1 MKLFVFILLFSTG
14 LLSCTK
20 KTILK
25 NTSPVQY
32 VNTFIGTNNAGNTF
46 PGAVRPWGMASVSP
60 HNCLNFETD
69 DQTQTGIYVHG
80 QPHIYGFGHVHY
92 SGVGCPIAGNII
104 LMPNSGKLVI
114 NPAENRSAY
123 SNEKSSPGYYEVS
136 LDDSKI
142 LAQMTASQ
150 RCGISKYTFEDSKA
164 NITLDFSHPING
176 VSGGYVKLV
185 SENEMEGF
193 ETDGGFCGSHLK
205 YNVYFVV
212 RFNKNAVNFGVYNEG
227 KILDGKVAEGINVGA
242 FYSFDLKDEKEI
254 MVKVGI
260 SYVSIE
266 QARKN
271 LNAEISDFQ
280 FDKIRKDAEAEW
292 LKQLGK
298 IEVKGGTEEEKTMF
312 YTALYHSLL
321 LPFTSNDVD
330 GKYRSFVSNQT
341 RVLPFPERN
350 DTTGAGTPF
359 KILETETNRYSLF
372 SLWDTY
378 RTLHPLLILAYP
390 EQQTEMVN
398 TLVDKYKESG
408 ALPLW
413 TINGIE
419 WGGMVG
425 DPAAI
430 VIADT
435 YLKGLRDFDLDMA
448 FRAVQDNCNTPAE
461 GGNNFRRG
469 HNEYATLGYIPEDL
483 KAQLGVWGT
492 VSTAMEYSLADFA
505 VAKMTSTMGHK
516 KFADKLM
523 DRSKAVLQ
531 LYDTES
537 AFFRPKLNDKTW
549 MEPFDVFTTAGEVI
563 GHDHLGGP
571 GYVEG
576 NAWQYLFFLR
586 QFPDKLS
593 KLMDGNK
600 AFTARLDECFEKDQF
615 VLWNEPDMHYPF
627 LYNNIEGEEWKTQR
641 EVTKA
646 IKKHFN
652 TSANGLPGN
661 DDAGTIS
668 AWLVFAMMGIYPDAQ
683 GFTDYLLFKPTF
695 EEVTIHLKNN
705 KILQIINEKNSEN
718 QYIKKIY
725 FNGSEVN
732 GFKIDHHLISEGGKL
747 LLTY

>member
-1 MKLFVFILLFSTG
+1 MRFTFIFILLSGIWSFSNYSSSG
-14 LLSCTK
+14 Q
-20 KTILK
+20 
-25 NTSPVQY
+25 NSPVQY

-60 HNCLNFETD
+60 HNCLNFETA

-104 LMPNSGKLVI
+104 LMPNSGELRI
-114 NPAENRSAY
+114 NPAENRSTY
-123 SNEKSSPGYYEVS
+123 SNEKSSPGYYEVR

-142 LAQMTASQ
+142 LAQMTASR
-150 RCGISKYTFEDSKA
+150 RCGISKYTFEDSKV
-164 NITLDFSHPING
+164 NVTLDLSHPING
-176 VSGGYVKLV
+176 VNGGFVKVV
-185 SENEMEGF
+185 SDNEIEGF
-193 ETDGGFCGSHLK
+193 ETDGGFCGSHLSYK
-205 YNVYFVV
+205 VYYVI
-212 RFNKNAVNFGVYNEG
+212 RFNKNAANYGVYNEG
-227 KILDGKVAEGINVGA
+227 KILDGKVAEGLNVGT

-260 SYVSIE
+260 SYVSIA
-266 QARKN
+266 QARNN
-271 LNAEISDFQ
+271 LDTELTEFQ
-280 FDKIRKDAEAEW
+280 FDKIKQEAEAEW
-292 LKQLGK
+292 QEQLGK
-298 IEVKGGTEEEKTMF
+298 IEVKGGTDEEKTMF

-321 LPFTSNDVD
+321 LPFTSSDVD
-330 GKYRSFVSNQT
+330 GKYRSFVTNQT

-359 KILETETNRYSLF
+359 KILETNTERYSLF

-390 EQQTEMVN
+390 EQQTGMVN

-413 TINGIE
+413 PMNGIE

-448 FRAVQDNCNTPAE
+448 MKAVTDNSNSLNE

-469 HNEYATLGYIPEDL
+469 HNEYAGLGFIPEDK
-483 KAQLGVWGT
+483 KAELGVWGT

-505 VAKMTSTMGHK
+505 IAKMA
-516 KFADKLM
+516 FAIKDEKLAVKLM
-523 DRSKAVLQ
+523 NRSKSVLQ
-531 LYDTES
+531 LYDKSTG
-537 AFFRPKLNDKTW
+537 FFRPKNQDNTW
-549 MEPFDVFTTAGEVI
+549 MESFDVFTTAGEVI

-576 NAWQYLFFLR
+576 NAWQYLFFMR
-586 QFPDKLS
+586 QFPDEIS
-593 KLMDGNK
+593 KLMGGKK

-627 LYNNIEGEEWKTQR
+627 MYNNIEGEEWKTQR

-652 TSANGLPGN
+652 TDANGLPGN

-683 GFTDYLLFKPTF
+683 GFTDYLLFKPAF
-695 EEVTIHLKNN
+695 DEVTIHLQNGK
-705 KILQIINEKNSEN
+705 KLQIVNGKHDEDD
-718 QYIKKIY
+718 YIKTIQ
-725 FNGSEVN
+725 FNGKKLD
-732 GFKIDHHLISEGGKL
+732 GFKIDHNIVSSGGKIEIF
-747 LLTY
+747 Y

>member
-1 MKLFVFILLFSTG
+1 MRFTFIFILLSGIWSFSDN
-14 LLSCTK
+14 SCSGQ
-20 KTILK
+20 
-25 NTSPVQY
+25 NSPVQY

-60 HNCLNFETD
+60 HNCLNFKTT

-104 LMPNSGKLVI
+104 LMPNSGELRI

-123 SNEKSSPGYYEVS
+123 SNEKSSPGYYEVK

-142 LAQMTASQ
+142 WAQMTASR
-150 RCGISKYTFEDSKA
+150 RCGISKYTFEDSKV
-164 NITLDFSHPING
+164 NVTLDLSHPING
-176 VSGGYVKLV
+176 VNGGFVQVV
-185 SENEMEGF
+185 SDNEIEGF
-193 ETDGGFCGSHLK
+193 ETDGGFCGSHLSYK
-205 YNVYFVV
+205 VYYVI
-212 RFNKNAVNFGVYNEG
+212 RFNKNAANYGVYNEG
-227 KILDGKVAEGINVGA
+227 KILDGKVAEGLNVGA

-260 SYVSIE
+260 SYVSIA
-266 QARKN
+266 QARNN
-271 LNAEISDFQ
+271 LDAEITGFQ
-280 FDKIRKDAEAEW
+280 FDKIKLEAEAEW
-292 LKQLGK
+292 QEQLGK
-298 IEVKGGTEEEKTMF
+298 IEVKGGTDEEKTKF

-359 KILETETNRYSLF
+359 KIHESKSTRYSLF

-390 EQQTEMVN
+390 EQQTGMVN

-413 TINGIE
+413 PMNGIE

-448 FRAVQDNCNTPAE
+448 MKAVTDNSNSPNE

-469 HNEYATLGYIPEDL
+469 HNEYAGLGFIPEDK
-483 KAQLGVWGT
+483 KAELGVWGT

-505 VAKMTSTMGHK
+505 IAKMAFEIK
-516 KFADKLM
+516 DEKLAVKLM
-523 DRSKAVLQ
+523 NRSKSVLQ
-531 LYDTES
+531 LYDKSTG
-537 AFFRPKLNDKTW
+537 FFRPKNQDNTW

-586 QFPDKLS
+586 QFPDELS
-593 KLMDGNK
+593 KLMGGKK

-627 LYNNIEGEEWKTQR
+627 VYNYIKGEEWKTQR

-652 TSANGLPGN
+652 TGANGLPGN

-683 GFTDYLLFKPTF
+683 GFTDYLLFKPAF
-695 EEVTIHLKNN
+695 DEITIHLQNN
-705 KILQIINEKNSEN
+705 KSLQIVNSN
-718 QYIKKIY
+718 HDDDDYIKTIH
-725 FNGSEVN
+725 FNGKKLD
-732 GFKIDHHLISEGGKL
+732 GFKIDHNIVSNGGKIEIF
-747 LLTY
+747 Y

>member
-1 MKLFVFILLFSTG
+1 MRFTFIFILLSGIWSFSDN
-14 LLSCTK
+14 SCSGQ
-20 KTILK
+20 
-25 NTSPVQY
+25 NSPVQY

-60 HNCLNFETD
+60 HNCLNFETT

-104 LMPNSGKLVI
+104 LMPNSGELMI
-114 NPAENRSAY
+114 NPAENRSTY
-123 SNEKSSPGYYEVS
+123 SNEKSSPGYYEVR

-142 LAQMTASQ
+142 LAQMTASR
-150 RCGISKYTFEDSKA
+150 RCGISKYTFEDSKV
-164 NITLDFSHPING
+164 NVTLDLSHPING
-176 VSGGYVKLV
+176 VNGGFVKVV
-185 SENEMEGF
+185 SNNEIEGF
-193 ETDGGFCGSHLK
+193 ETDGGFCGSQLSYK
-205 YNVYFVV
+205 VYYVI
-212 RFNKNAVNFGVYNEG
+212 RFNKNAANYGVYNEG
-227 KILDGKVAEGINVGA
+227 KILDGKVAEGLNVGA
-242 FYSFDLKDEKEI
+242 FYSFDLKDEREI

-260 SYVSIE
+260 SYVSIA
-266 QARKN
+266 QARNN
-271 LNAEISDFQ
+271 LDAEITEFQ
-280 FDKIRKDAEAEW
+280 FDKIKLEAEAEW
-292 LKQLGK
+292 QEQLGK
-298 IEVKGGTEEEKTMF
+298 IEVKGGTDEEKTMF

-321 LPFTSNDVD
+321 LPFTSSDVD
-330 GKYRSFVSNQT
+330 GKYRSFVTNQT
-341 RVLPFPERN
+341 RVLPFSERN

-359 KILETETNRYSLF
+359 KIHKTESNRYSLF

-390 EQQTEMVN
+390 EQQTGMVN

-413 TINGIE
+413 PMNGIE

-448 FRAVQDNCNTPAE
+448 FRAVQDNSFSPSE

-469 HNEYATLGYIPEDL
+469 HNDYAKLGYIPEDK
-483 KAQLGVWGT
+483 KAELGVWGT

-505 VAKMTSTMGHK
+505 ISKMASESK
-516 KFADKLM
+516 DEKLAVKLM
-523 DRSKAVLQ
+523 NRSKSVLQ
-531 LYDTES
+531 LYDES
-537 AFFRPKLNDKTW
+537 TGFFRPKNQDNTW

-586 QFPDKLS
+586 QFPDEIS
-593 KLMDGNK
+593 KLMGGK
-600 AFTARLDECFEKDQF
+600 KEFAARLDECFEKDQF

-627 LYNNIEGEEWKTQR
+627 MYNNIKGEEWKTQR

-652 TSANGLPGN
+652 TGANGLPGN

-695 EEVTIHLKNN
+695 DEVTIQLQNGK
-705 KILQIINEKNSEN
+705 KLQIVNGQHDSDT
-718 QYIKKIY
+718 YIKGIV
-725 FNGSEVN
+725 FNGRKVD
-732 GFKIDHHLISEGGKL
+732 GFKIDHNKLVEGGKL
-747 LLTY
+747 EIKY

>member
-1 MKLFVFILLFSTG
+1 MRFTFIFIVLSGIWSFSNYSSHGQNST
-14 LLSCTK
+14 
-20 KTILK
+20 
-25 NTSPVQY
+25 VQY

-60 HNCLNFETD
+60 HNCLNFETT

-104 LMPNSGKLVI
+104 LMPNSGELMI
-114 NPAENRSAY
+114 NPAENRSTY
-123 SNEKSSPGYYEVS
+123 SNEKSSPGYYEVR

-142 LAQMTASQ
+142 LAQMTASR
-150 RCGISKYTFEDSKA
+150 RCGISKYTFQDSKV
-164 NITLDFSHPING
+164 NVTLDLSHPING
-176 VSGGYVKLV
+176 VNGGFVKVV
-185 SENEMEGF
+185 SDNEIEGF
-193 ETDGGFCGSHLK
+193 ETDGAFCGSHLSYK
-205 YNVYFVV
+205 VYYVI
-212 RFNKNAVNFGVYNEG
+212 RFNKNAANYGVYNDG
-227 KILDGKVAEGINVGA
+227 KIINGKVAEGLNVGA

-260 SYVSIE
+260 SYVSIA
-266 QARKN
+266 QARNN
-271 LNAEISDFQ
+271 LDAEISDFG
-280 FDKIRKDAEAEW
+280 FDKIKQEAEAEW
-292 LKQLGK
+292 QEQLGK
-298 IEVKGGTEEEKTMF
+298 IEVKGGTDEEKTMF

-321 LPFTSNDVD
+321 LPFTSSDVD
-330 GKYRSFVSNQT
+330 GKYRSFVTNQT

-350 DTTGAGTPF
+350 DTTGAGIPF
-359 KILETETNRYSLF
+359 KIFETTSERYSLF

-390 EQQTEMVN
+390 EQQTGMVN

-413 TINGIE
+413 PLNGIE

-435 YLKGLRDFDLDMA
+435 YLKGLRDYDLDMA
-448 FRAVQDNCNTPAE
+448 FRAVQDNSFSPSE

-469 HNEYATLGYIPEDL
+469 HNEYAKLGFIPEDK
-483 KAQLGVWGT
+483 KAELGVWGT

-505 VAKMTSTMGHK
+505 ISKMASESK
-516 KFADKLM
+516 DEKLAVKLFN
-523 DRSKAVLQ
+523 RSLSVLQ
-531 LYDTES
+531 LFDKSTG
-537 AFFRPKLNDKTW
+537 FFRPKNQDKSW
-549 MEPFDVFTTAGEVI
+549 MEPFDIETTAGEI
-563 GHDHLGGP
+563 PGYDHLGGS

-586 QFPDKLS
+586 QFPDELS
-593 KLMDGNK
+593 KLMGGKK

-627 LYNNIEGEEWKTQR
+627 MYNNIKGEEWKTQR

-652 TSANGLPGN
+652 TGANGLPGN

-683 GFTDYLLFKPTF
+683 GFTDYLLFKPACD
-695 EEVTIHLKNN
+695 EVTIQLQNGK
-705 KILQIINEKNSEN
+705 KLQIVNGQHDSDT
-718 QYIKKIY
+718 YIKEIL
-725 FNGSEVN
+725 FNGRKVD
-732 GFKIDHHLISEGGKL
+732 GFKIDHNKLVEGGKL
-747 LLTY
+747 EIKY

>member
-1 MKLFVFILLFSTG
+1 MRFTFIFILLSGIWSFSNYSSYG
-14 LLSCTK
+14 QK
-20 KTILK
+20 
-25 NTSPVQY
+25 SPVQY

-60 HNCLNFETD
+60 HNCLNFETT

-104 LMPNSGKLVI
+104 LMPNSGELRI
-114 NPAENRSAY
+114 NPAENRSTY
-123 SNEKSSPGYYEVS
+123 SNEKSSPGYYEVR

-142 LAQMTASQ
+142 LAQMTASR
-150 RCGISKYTFEDSKA
+150 RCGISKYTFEDSNA
-164 NITLDFSHPING
+164 NVTLDLSHPING
-176 VSGGYVKLV
+176 VNGGFVKVV
-185 SENEMEGF
+185 SDNEIEGF
-193 ETDGGFCGSHLK
+193 ETDGGFCGSQLSYK
-205 YNVYFVV
+205 VYYVI
-212 RFNKNAVNFGVYNEG
+212 RFNKNAANYGVYNEG
-227 KILDGKVAEGINVGA
+227 KILNGNVAEGLNVGA
-242 FYSFDLKDEKEI
+242 FYSFDLKNEREL

-266 QARKN
+266 QARNN
-271 LNAEISDFQ
+271 LDTEITEFQ
-280 FDKIRKDAEAEW
+280 FDKIKKEAEAEW
-292 LKQLGK
+292 QEQLGK
-298 IEVKGGTEEEKTMF
+298 IEVKGGTDEEKTMF

-321 LPFTSNDVD
+321 LPFTSSDVD
-330 GKYRSFVSNQT
+330 GKYRSFVTNQT

-350 DTTGAGTPF
+350 DTTGAGTPY
-359 KILETETNRYSLF
+359 KIHKTETNRYSLF

-390 EQQTEMVN
+390 EQQTGMVN

-413 TINGIE
+413 PMNGIE

-448 FRAVQDNCNTPAE
+448 MKAVTDNSNSPNE

-469 HNEYATLGYIPEDL
+469 HNEYAGLGFIPEDK
-483 KAQLGVWGT
+483 KAELGVWGT

-505 VAKMTSTMGHK
+505 IAKMAFTIK
-516 KFADKLM
+516 DEKLAVKLM
-523 DRSKAVLQ
+523 NRSKSVLQ
-531 LYDTES
+531 LYDKSTG
-537 AFFRPKLNDKTW
+537 FFRPKNQDNTW

-576 NAWQYLFFLR
+576 NAWQYQFFLR
-586 QFPDKLS
+586 QFPDEIS
-593 KLMDGNK
+593 KLIGGKK

-627 LYNNIEGEEWKTQR
+627 MYNNIEGEEWKTQR

-652 TSANGLPGN
+652 TGANGLPGN

-683 GFTDYLLFKPTF
+683 GFTDYLLFKPAF
-695 EEVTIHLKNN
+695 DEVTIHLQNGK
-705 KILQIINEKNSEN
+705 KLQIVNGQQDSDT
-718 QYIKKIY
+718 YIKEIL
-725 FNGSEVN
+725 FNGRKVD
-732 GFKIDHHLISEGGKL
+732 GFKIDHNKLVEGGKL
-747 LLTY
+747 EIRY